1 MAKESM
7 KNRELKRQ
15 LTVAKYAKKRAE
27 LKAIIANPNSS
38 AEERWNAQ
46 VALQKQPRDASASR
60 LRNRCRL
67 TGRPHGCYRKFG
79 LSRNKLR
86 EAAMRGDVP
95 GAISRIPGSPEPG
108 FVSPGVY
115 GRIEVEG
122 LFFCIRSVKPMSM
135 QDPLAD
141 MLTRIRNAQMAEKTV
156 VSMPSSKLKAAVA
169 KVLKDEGY
177 IADFQISSEVKPQ
190 LSIELKYFE
199 GKPVIEEVKRI
210 SRPGLRQYKSVEQLP
225 KVRGGLGVSIVS
237 TNKGVMTDR
246 AARAAGV
253 GGEVLCTVF

>member
-1 MAKESM
+1 
-7 KNRELKRQ
+7 
-15 LTVAKYAKKRAE
+15 
-27 LKAIIANPNSS
+27 
-38 AEERWNAQ
+38 
-46 VALQKQPRDASASR
+46 
-60 LRNRCRL
+60 
-67 TGRPHGCYRKFG
+67 
-79 LSRNKLR
+79 
-86 EAAMRGDVP
+86 
-95 GAISRIPGSPEPG
+95 
-108 FVSPGVY
+108 
-115 GRIEVEG
+115 
-122 LFFCIRSVKPMSM
+122 MSM
-135 QDPLAD
+135 QDSLAD